1 MNGYERDEIRSLPDK
16 YKPIGAWAYFGY
28 QILFAIPLIGFIC
41 LIIFAFDDSNINRR
55 SFARSYFC
63 GVIIVLVFIGAM
75 FALGMGG
82 SILAAILEAVKGAT
96 GR

>member
-1 MNGYERDEIRSLPDK
+1 MNRYEKDEIRGLPDK

-28 QILFAIPLIGFIC
+28 QILFSIPLIGFIC
-41 LIIFAFDDSNINRR
+41 LLIFSFSDSNIHRR

-63 GVIIVLVFIGAM
+63 GLIIVLIFIGAM

-82 SILAAILEAVKGAT
+82 ALWTAIMEVFQGA
-96 GR
+96 GGQ